1 MTQSVDQTAI
11 KDVTSRRHND
21 PPGLWIAV
29 VTSSVALH
37 LLVFWLMRYSNAF
50 SLWFPRDS
58 QAIVPIEIIE
68 ISPSSSKAKP
78 AKPQLKAK
86 TVSPPSANQQSS
98 TVTPRNENSGGINF
112 GASRQQRKRN
122 TFVSKSNTQLVP
134 KQSVSTPTPIFTPTP
149 TPTRTPTQKFT
160 PTPTPTPIPTP
171 TPKPTS
177 FGNLPWKRFR
187 EEISLGKPTPL
198 PKFTPVEPSQP
209 IGEDSPTQ
217 SRRTPRQPTSEDS
230 PTQSRRTP
238 QKPIGEDSPTQSRRT
253 PPQPTSEDSPTQSR
267 RTPRQPTSEDSPTQS
282 RRTPRQPT
290 SEDSSIPSRR
300 TPQKPIGEDSQI
312 PQGRRTPRQPIG
324 EDSPTPTTRKTPQPS
339 TGGGLIATLRFLTP
353 NELTPDEQRIL
364 NRDPLPE
371 GLILPEHIGSNS
383 KQIDSLS
390 IKPNLD
396 LPDKEFLT
404 TLVIDKAGNLVQVLV
419 EDPAIAPAERA
430 KYQQFANSIFQGEK
444 FQPAR
449 STNGTPVPDFANR
462 FVRVKIQQ
470 R

>member
-1 MTQSVDQTAI
+1 MTQSVDQTSI

-37 LLVFWLMRYSNAF
+37 LLVFWLMRYNNAF
-50 SLWFPRDS
+50 GLWFPRDS
-58 QAIVPIEIIE
+58 QAIVPIEVIE
-68 ISPSSSKAKP
+68 ISPSSSKAKPGKP

-98 TVTPRNENSGGINF
+98 TVTARNENSGGINF
-112 GASRQQRKRN
+112 GAIRKQRKRN
-122 TFVSKSNTQLVP
+122 TFASKPNTQLVP
-134 KQSVSTPTPIFTPTP
+134 KKLVPTPKPIFTPTP

-198 PKFTPVEPSQP
+198 PKFTPVEPRQP

-217 SRRTPRQPTSEDS
+217 SRRTPRQP
-230 PTQSRRTP
+230 
-238 QKPIGEDSPTQSRRT
+238 IG
-253 PPQPTSEDSPTQSR
+253 EDSPTQSR
-267 RTPRQPTSEDSPTQS
+267 RTPRQPIGEDSPTQS
-282 RRTPRQPT
+282 
-290 SEDSSIPSRR
+290 
-300 TPQKPIGEDSQI
+300 
-312 PQGRRTPRQPIG
+312 RRTPRQPIG
-324 EDSPTPTTRKTPQPS
+324 EDSPTPTTPKTPQPP
-339 TGGGLIATLRFLTP
+339 TGGTIIVSSRFLTP

-390 IKPNLD
+390 IKPNSD
-396 LPDKEFLT
+396 LPEKEFLA
-404 TLVIDKAGNLVQVLV
+404 TLVIDKAGNFVQAVV
-419 EDPAIAPAERA
+419 EDPAIAPAERG

-449 STNGTPVPDFANR
+449 SPNGTPVPELVNR
-462 FVRVKIQQ
+462 FVRVKIQ
-470 R
+470 RR